1 MGICWGWRDG
11 RKDQG
16 GCAKSSFL
24 SSAVRIP
31 PLLIPLFSYP
41 VNPFLASPGS
51 RSEFINI
58 YCRGS
63 FLRGLRF
70 GVGFYG
76 YRAAIRGERRWKE
89 DCLLCASLW
98 DELHTI
104 VQWNDASVTQQESE
118 WDGPT
123 NRTLAY
129 QPSCLLL
136 FSLNQQRLSAGSGGW
151 QWIYFCPEDDFGG
164 LFVQQ
169 VDIFWFGLS
178 KLNIHFK

>member
-1 MGICWGWRDG
+1 MEGRIREAVQNLVFCLQPWEFPLCW
-11 RKDQG
+11 
-16 GCAKSSFL
+16 SLSFL
-24 SSAVRIP
+24 TQSILSLHH
-31 PLLIPLFSYP
+31 PLLSRQ
-41 VNPFLASPGS
+41 GS